1 MTISK
6 LFEKKYPQDGTI
18 PEWAKALAIEF
29 AQFHVEEAL
38 KVAHSTVKEEWIPM
52 NNSRKGY
59 FHINKDVI
67 LTAYPIENI
76 K

>member
-18 PEWAKALAIEF
+18 PEWAKELAIEY
-29 AQFHVEEAL
+29 AKYHVGEAL
-38 KVAHSTVKEEWIPM
+38 KVADEIVEDAAKS
-52 NNSRKGY
+52 NSWLETNG
-59 FHINKDVI
+59 I
-67 LTAYPIENI
+67 LTCYPDSYL